1 MAALTL
7 VMGPSAWSAAPE
19 IPGVLAMEIGV
30 QSSQHSKID
39 SRLAFAEMAVSLQLS
54 AKVPAKSCR
63 KTKKENRDMA
73 VELEFGTSSG
83 LGSGSK
89 TDAREAGQRWRTD
102 SKKKSGH
109 LGFVLYS
116 FFRAVRAFRVVLAF
130 FGYFY

>member
-1 MAALTL
+1 MAALAL

-19 IPGVLAMEIGV
+19 IPGVLEMEIGV

-73 VELEFGTSSG
+73 VEIGAVTSFG
-83 LGSGSK
+83 LGS
-89 TDAREAGQRWRTD
+89 W
-102 SKKKSGH
+102 
-109 LGFVLYS
+109 
-116 FFRAVRAFRVVLAF
+116 
-130 FGYFY
+130 